1 MTKRG
6 LVNTK
11 KTDREK
17 YIQITDL
24 SVFGSEGKAV
34 FSADVIGSIKG
45 RIYFTGEMQYNPA
58 KMTVEIINPGFELKT
73 RNALLKSADWLLHGL
88 ILKKIVPYLSYPVKE
103 YTDDMKAEA
112 NTMLQNYQV
121 REGINLQ
128 GKLNELTVKSVNLV
142 PGAIRIQANL
152 KGNVMIKLENMK
164 F

>member
-1 MTKRG
+1 
-6 LVNTK
+6 
-11 KTDREK
+11 
-17 YIQITDL
+17 
-24 SVFGSEGKAV
+24 
-34 FSADVIGSIKG
+34 
-45 RIYFTGEMQYNPA
+45 
-58 KMTVEIINPGFELKT
+58 MTVEIINPGFELKT
-73 RNALLKSADWLLHGL
+73 RNALLKSADWLLHGV

-128 GKLNELTVKSVNLV
+128 GKLNELTVKSVNPV